1 MRPPRL
7 ANSGDGGAGLLCAH
21 GRSRVRRIHPGERR
35 VLYIH
40 NPAGVDDRRVRFLDQ
55 HQPISRRRWHV
66 LFHARGQDRESD
78 TGERPRASL
87 ASGPSQATGAA
98 SEATAESSTAPAES
112 TASASGAAAPTS
124 HPAPAAAVPSRAT
137 GRTAGAP
144 KSSYDRA
151 DCVGAPLP
159 SDLCK
164 LTPASNPSTH
174 TASCLSVCC
183 SCAQVAWAIEDGSQ
197 EPGATQSSSCAAF
210 FANLCSFGKITHV
223 PNPSPPSANHG
234 CNDGLPGRTRLSND
248 DIDTAVTYQY
258 THHSCTID
266 SS

>member
-66 LFHARGQDRESD
+66 LFHARGQNREGH
-78 TGERPRASL
+78 TRERSRSSSS
-87 ASGPSQATGAA
+87 SGPSQATGAA

-151 DCVGAPLP
+151 DCVSAPLP
-159 SDLCK
+159 PDLRK
-164 LTPASNPSTH
+164 LTPASNPRSLT
-174 TASCLSVCC
+174 SCYSVCC
-183 SCAQVAWAIEDGSQ
+183 SCAQVAWAVEDGSQ
-197 EPGATQSSSCAAF
+197 EPGATQSSSCAGF

-223 PNPSPPSANHG
+223 PNPISPFP
-234 CNDGLPGRTRLSND
+234 CILTDVCFVLSQ
-248 DIDTAVTYQY
+248 TPTG
-258 THHSCTID
+258 SRR
-266 SS
+266 